1 MQINWM
7 QIVCAVTQ
15 SRLLFPFRDCPQCFR
30 ISQKPFLHVRIHS
43 VKLRNQPAYTCIRI
57 DCNPLLRVSAVSLSL
72 YTGQQPLRRHI
83 QHLTYDHDLLCCR
96 ICLLLSPVA
105 YCRLRNSC
113 LLRKFFLCHIQLIQ
127 LLKYPVPDIH
137 TDNLATCP
145 CINTIIRILSL
156 ASPVVNDL
164 LMHALTT
171 NWRNISAIF
180 H

>member
-1 MQINWM
+1 MLRY
-7 QIVCAVTQ
+7 TQ
-15 SRLLFPFRDCPQCFR
+15 GLPLFPFRDRPQCFR
-30 ISQKPFLHVRIHS
+30 ISQKLFLHVRIHS
-43 VKLRNQPAYTCIRI
+43 VKLRNQSAYTCIRI
-57 DCNPLLRVSAVSLSL
+57 DCKLLLRVSAVSLCL
-72 YTGQQPLRRHI
+72 YAGQHPLRRHI

-113 LLRKFFLCHIQLIQ
+113 LLRKFILCHIQLIQ

-137 TDNLATCP
+137 TDNLAANK
-145 CINTIIRILSL
+145 CINSIIRILTL
-156 ASPVVNDL
+156 TRPVVNDL